1 MKSNKKKTIS
11 IIIAFA
17 VAGILA
23 YVFLGRKNEAL
34 VLLRTTKL
42 ETKDITNS
50 VTATGTVQP
59 VDQVE
64 VGTQV
69 SGLVNKIY
77 VDYNA
82 QVHKG
87 QLLAELDKTILRESV
102 SNATAAS
109 AAAQN
114 EVSFYQ
120 QAYDRAHKMYQ
131 SQVISKAE
139 HEQALYQLNNAKA
152 TVTQRK
158 TALTQAQTSLGYAN
172 IYSPIDGVILSKE
185 VEEGQTVAASMS
197 TPTLFTIAKDI
208 TKMQVE
214 ANVDEADI
222 GNVAVGQRVSFTVD
236 AFPNE
241 TFNGVVKQVRLAA
254 ITTSN
259 VVTYTVIVTADNAD
273 QKLKPGLTATITIY
287 TQELKGVPSL
297 EAAAFTFTPDEA
309 LLQKYYRQNDIKSA
323 LPKARKPEAKE
334 KTVWLKS
341 AAGSLEQK
349 VITTGIS
356 DGIMVQVLS
365 GLSEQETV
373 VSGMEEQTEKES
385 TSKTGSGSSPF
396 MPKRPG
402 TQNQKASQRQAQ

>member
-11 IIIAFA
+11 IIIVLAI
-17 VAGILA
+17 AGILA

-287 TQELKGVPSL
+287 TQELKGVSSL

-323 LPKARKPEAKE
+323 LPKARKAEAKE
-334 KTVWLKS
+334 KTVWVKS

-385 TSKTGSGSSPF
+385 TSKTGSSGSPF